1 MQDAQSQKALSIYV
15 ECMEEA
21 KHRLAAAERYA
32 AGATTQPRLDT
43 ESACLQLR
51 KTLELVAYAAI
62 APHKSKYEQWR
73 AAAPKKPGDFR
84 KDFNGREILASLTA
98 INPYSY
104 PRPLAPRVKTT
115 NGWHYPPFPGEYFS
129 KKRYE
134 RVYDRC
140 SALLHAD
147 NPWGNKKFYQE
158 FQRNIPRYIAL
169 IRALLNVHS
178 VIIQHN
184 HGSSALVI
192 EIGDLTTKA
201 KGYISYAEG
210 ASFISDDYYK

>member
-1 MQDAQSQKALSIYV
+1 MDEFKILRSHKLITNHSSPGLYSAGLNSLLDKQRKQRMLMQDAQSQKALSIYV

-73 AAAPKKPGDFR
+73 TAAPKKPGDFR
-84 KDFNGREILASLTA
+84 KNFNGREILASLTA

-115 NGWHYPPFPGEYFS
+115 NGWHYPPFRGEYLS

-134 RVYDRC
+134 RVCDKC
-140 SALLHAD
+140 SVLLHAD
-147 NPWGNKKFYQE
+147 NPWGNKNSI
-158 FQRNIPRYIAL
+158 RN
-169 IRALLNVHS
+169 
-178 VIIQHN
+178 
-184 HGSSALVI
+184 SSAIFL
-192 EIGDLTTKA
+192 DTLRLSA
-201 KGYISYAEG
+201 LY
-210 ASFISDDYYK
+210 